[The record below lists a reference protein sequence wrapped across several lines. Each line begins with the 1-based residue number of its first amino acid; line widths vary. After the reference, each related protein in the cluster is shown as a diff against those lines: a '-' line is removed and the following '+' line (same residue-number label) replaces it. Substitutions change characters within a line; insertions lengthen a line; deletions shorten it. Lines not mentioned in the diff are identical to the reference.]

1 MDVPIVHIVRRF
13 GRVGGMEAYVWN
25 LVHGLAERGFAVY
38 VVCEKVLDT
47 YSSQIT
53 TIRVKPAAER
63 PRWKSMLL
71 FRERAKNALLEQF
84 AGTVVKIHSHERC
97 LGHHLTTFH
106 GPPMAHPSK
115 WNLIGKLNRRV
126 NAWLAMESSELESD
140 HVQVVVPVSAK
151 ISEQLARRYPGICNK
166 VIHTGWPGISSVS
179 PAKNIAHDQ
188 FTKTKVLQCLFVG
201 TEWRRK
207 GLKRAVEVVEKYI
220 QHHGAARLTVYGPD
234 AKTLP
239 ASIRNNPMVQLK
251 GWEQNIPWHL
261 YSVLIHLARDEP
273 FGMVIPEARKHGLS
287 VLMSDQVGASA
298 LGFQKCYVTK
308 LSSPLAN
315 LAFALFKISADLDSK
330 SEILWTW
337 DQLVDLHV
345 NEIYPNIVGKRI
357 CI

>member
-1 MDVPIVHIVRRF
+1 MDVPIVHVVRRF

-47 YSSQIT
+47 YSNKIT
-53 TIRVKPAAER
+53 AIRVKPAQER

-71 FRERAKNALLEQF
+71 FRERVKEALLEQF

-97 LGHHLTTFH
+97 LCHHLTTFH
-106 GPPMAHPSK
+106 GPPMTVPGK

-140 HVQVVVPVSAK
+140 HVQVVLPVSEK
-151 ISEQLARRYPGICNK
+151 ISEQLVLRYRGIRNK
-166 VIHTGWPGISSVS
+166 VIHIGWPGISSGS

-188 FTKTKVLQCLFVG
+188 FEKNKVLHCLFVG
-201 TEWRRK
+201 TEWKRK
-207 GLKRAVEVVEKYI
+207 GLERAVKVVETYI
-220 QHHGAARLTVYGPD
+220 QNYGAARLTVYGPD
-234 AKTLP
+234 TNNLP
-239 ASIRNNPMVQLK
+239 ASIRNNPMIELK

-298 LGFQKCYVTK
+298 LGFQKCHAAK
-308 LSSPLAN
+308 LSTSDESLAS
-315 LAFALFKISADLDSK
+315 ALSKISADLDPQG
-330 SEILWTW
+330 EILWTW
-337 DQLVDLHV
+337 DNLVNLHV
-345 NEIYPNIVGKRI
+345 TTIYPGVVGTRI
-357 CI
+357 CS